1 MEIADEH
8 EEHFG
13 AVMKYSRS
21 MNSILT
27 IKDADFYKMTEPSP
41 KCISDGELQDLAKL
55 VSSMIITALTGV
67 EPQTMQDTGSITAIA
82 MLSCLMML
90 KLTKSH
96 RLERFFSLLT
106 DINQVAKK
114 EDSSRGSQELSSSPA
129 TIHQTNG
136 GT

>member
-1 MEIADEH
+1 M
-8 EEHFG
+8 
-13 AVMKYSRS
+13 
-21 MNSILT
+21 SILT

-55 VSSMIITALTGV
+55 VGSMIITALTGV

-106 DINQVAKK
+106 DIQSKLLK
-114 EDSSRGSQELSSSPA
+114 REDSSRGSQELSSSPA